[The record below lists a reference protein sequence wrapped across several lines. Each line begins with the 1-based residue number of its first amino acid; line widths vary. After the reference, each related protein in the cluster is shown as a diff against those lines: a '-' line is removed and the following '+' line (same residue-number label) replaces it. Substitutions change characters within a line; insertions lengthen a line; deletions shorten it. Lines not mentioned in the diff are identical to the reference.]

1 MQELTM
7 AAEPQMQ
14 HSGVMNVETHLDRV
28 VPRTHDVKSFF
39 FRRPEGF
46 DYKAGQW
53 MYVNIKV
60 GGVSK
65 MHHFT
70 ISSSPTEDYL
80 MFTKKIT
87 DSEYSQTLDTF
98 KGGEWF
104 KLWGPFGE
112 FAFSGE
118 YPKLG
123 FLSGG
128 IGITPLRSILRY
140 IVDRKLPTDVKML
153 YANKTEADIV
163 YKDELEQM
171 QQQDRN
177 IWIGH
182 VLTREPDWKG
192 LKGHVNA
199 QMIKEQIPDYLD
211 RVFYI
216 CGPPGMN
223 AALSKELK
231 ALGMPDDKI
240 KLEDFTGYE

>member
-1 MQELTM
+1 M
-7 AAEPQMQ
+7 AAEPSMQ
-14 HSGVMNVETHLDRV
+14 PPGVMNFETRLEKV
-28 VPRTHDVKSFF
+28 VPRTHDVKSFVF
-39 FRRPEGF
+39 PKPEGF

-53 MYVNIKV
+53 MYVNIKI

-87 DSEYSQTLDTF
+87 DSEYSKALDTY
-98 KGGEWF
+98 KGSEWF

-112 FAFSGE
+112 FTFSGE

-140 IVDRKLPTDVKML
+140 TVDKKLQTDVKML
-153 YANKTEADIV
+153 YTNKTGADIV
-163 YKDELEQM
+163 FRDELEKM
-171 QQQDRN
+171 QRQDSKIKIEN
-177 IWIGH
+177 
-182 VLTREPDWKG
+182 VLTREPEWKG
-192 LKGHVNA
+192 LKGHVNS
-199 QMIKEQIPDYLD
+199 QMIKDQIPDYEE

-231 ALGMPDDKI
+231 TLGMPDDKI

>member
-1 MQELTM
+1 M
-7 AAEPQMQ
+7 AAAPQPQ
-14 HSGVMNVETHLDRV
+14 QTNVMNFETGLDKV
-28 VPRTHDVKSFF
+28 IPRTHDTKSFVF
-39 FRRPEGF
+39 KRPEGL

-53 MYVNIKV
+53 MYSNIKID
-60 GGVSK
+60 GVTK

-87 DSEYSQTLDTF
+87 ESPYSKALDSY

-112 FAFSGE
+112 FTFSGE

-140 IVDRKLPTDVKML
+140 IVDKKLPTDVKML

-163 YKDELEQM
+163 FKDELEQM
-171 QQQDRN
+171 QRQDRN
-177 IWIGH
+177 IRIDH

-199 QMIKEQIPDYLD
+199 QMIKEQIPDYRE

-223 AALSKELK
+223 AALGKELK
-231 ALGMPDDKI
+231 TLGMPDDKI